1 MPLEVPVFRSS
12 IVSLVMCAM
21 LRAQERSAPEWDTT
35 RARGAT
41 REVDFETS
49 EGTWMA
55 LDLSPDGRLVAF
67 DLLGHIYRVPAS
79 GGAAECLTG
88 DSGGFRVSSPFW
100 TPDGSYLIVQRKSTM
115 PDQSDFNRS
124 LVMYHKEGGG
134 GIELVPSDKAP
145 GWHTLSRDGE
155 HLYFDSAVCPPLPFG
170 HTDPTLGCF
179 QIRRMNLRTRKIE
192 NVTDGKA
199 QQQDRGTSGG
209 AMAPTVSPDGRHLA
223 FARRLPDGTTSYKGH
238 VFGPRTALWLRD
250 LQSGAERFLM
260 DPIELDLAE
269 EISRQ
274 MPVLT
279 GMVWSSDG
287 RSIVLSQG
295 GKLRRLDVET
305 GAVQTIPFTARVQR
319 TISEMAWSPLAIS
332 DGPFQPKMI
341 RWTTASPDGKRLL
354 FQAVGKLW
362 IQDLPGGTPRRL
374 TPASFTAGEFSPS
387 WSPDGAAI
395 AFASWDDS
403 EHGRLWIIPGAGGTP
418 SPITTDPGEY
428 LNPMWSPDGKS
439 LAYSRGS
446 GATLRG
452 RGWARN
458 EWYDVVVQRVEVGE
472 PRAIDRLA
480 FLESPGPRA

>member
-1 MPLEVPVFRSS
+1 
-12 IVSLVMCAM
+12 
-21 LRAQERSAPEWDTT
+21 
-35 RARGAT
+35 
-41 REVDFETS
+41 
-49 EGTWMA
+49 
-55 LDLSPDGRLVAF
+55 
-67 DLLGHIYRVPAS
+67 
-79 GGAAECLTG
+79 
-88 DSGGFRVSSPFW
+88 
-100 TPDGSYLIVQRKSTM
+100 
-115 PDQSDFNRS
+115 
-124 LVMYHKEGGG
+124 
-134 GIELVPSDKAP
+134 
-145 GWHTLSRDGE
+145 
-155 HLYFDSAVCPPLPFG
+155 
-170 HTDPTLGCF
+170 
-179 QIRRMNLRTRKIE
+179 MNLRTRKIE

-274 MPVLT
+274 MPVLP

-439 LAYSRGS
+439 LAHSRGS

-472 PRAIDRLA
+472 PRAIDRLDS
-480 FLESPGPRA
+480 LESPGPRARFGPQGRIYFCSTASRRRRADPRLRSRISSPSATMEATAGCTRGSRTRRTPRSLPTAPVWPSKKGTTCTWLPFLWLPPGIRRSPSTGKRLRSR